1 MQYFSRVPVAKVAN
15 EAARAPKPRDNEL
28 SEWLSVVADDGLLFP
43 DERKCEAVPFARE
56 VEEDVSTQPGSPPP
70 PPQLLPQA
78 QPWFAVDGYPVVPAP
93 RGSVKKR
100 LHSAMSSGDETVG
113 SHKSLN
119 RGLRTAM
126 EVFQEFT
133 KVYVK
138 RATGQHDKKR
148 VCDLLSFWETADK
161 VVDVRSII
169 SRECYEAWLESRKQM
184 PVRPEECFRKCI
196 LAHITATDGGSA
208 PFPEPVETALLD
220 LLRQR
225 GVPWPCFQGCKD
237 KKGNPMNI
245 GHKGL
250 RATGY
255 HEKRREEERANRLCM
270 L

>member
-1 MQYFSRVPVAKVAN
+1 MTFDAFVDHASFDVQYFYRVPVAKMAN
-15 EAARAPKPRDNEL
+15 AAAMAPKPHDNEL

-43 DERKCEAVPFARE
+43 EEHKREAAPLARE

-70 PPQLLPQA
+70 PQQLLPQA
-78 QPWFAVDGYPVVPAP
+78 QHWFAGEGYAHESS
-93 RGSVKKR
+93 RGGVKR

-119 RGLRTAM
+119 RGQRTAM

-133 KVYVK
+133 KVYAD
-138 RATGQHDKKR
+138 RATGHQ
-148 VCDLLSFWETADK
+148 

-225 GVPWPCFQGCKD
+225 GAPWPCFQGCKD

-250 RATGY
+250 RASGY